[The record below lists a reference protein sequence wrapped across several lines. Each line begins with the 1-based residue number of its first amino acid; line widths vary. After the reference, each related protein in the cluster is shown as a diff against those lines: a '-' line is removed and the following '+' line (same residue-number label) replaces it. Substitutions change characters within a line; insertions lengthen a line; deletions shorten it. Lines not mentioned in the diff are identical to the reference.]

1 MLRATNKKYFWDLTY
16 ISIFRD
22 PDKENQMPRKWKEVP
37 RTKAERVSEQSDTSQ
52 MEIVSEA
59 EPKEHIY
66 KWDAQLRK
74 RFLDLGLEDPGFLS
88 SKRQCELKYHD
99 FLQYDPD
106 SVRPLIELEKEVE
119 KMHKVPAIKT
129 PATTSISIDKLA
141 NWLAGPGVKS
151 KSLQTNAEWFVYM
164 ENLLPPRTSFSHPRV
179 EIGKAGSGLA
189 TQEKRGEYGNF
200 LNIYQQ
206 ITEILE
212 RELDARGQIKST
224 FLFANFYHHYS
235 VILFSMII
243 ESYTPK
249 SVLEMPPILPD
260 VEMTPVDQTVI
271 PENSRKKDKQK
282 AHVTDDKQQTFRVK
296 IALSS
301 FALPQFNKYW
311 TTDLG
316 DLGGI
321 PVRWFPASWT

>member
-1 MLRATNKKYFWDLTY
+1 MDLV
-16 ISIFRD
+16 F
-22 PDKENQMPRKWKEVP
+22 
-37 RTKAERVSEQSDTSQ
+37 
-52 MEIVSEA
+52 VSEA

-164 ENLLPPRTSFSHPRV
+164 ENLPPPRTSFSHPRV
-179 EIGKAGSGLA
+179 EIGKAGSGPA
-189 TQEKRGEYGNF
+189 TQEKRGEVQF
-200 LNIYQQ
+200 
-206 ITEILE
+206 
-212 RELDARGQIKST
+212 IKR
-224 FLFANFYHHYS
+224 
-235 VILFSMII
+235 
-243 ESYTPK
+243 P
-249 SVLEMPPILPD
+249 
-260 VEMTPVDQTVI
+260 
-271 PENSRKKDKQK
+271 
-282 AHVTDDKQQTFRVK
+282 HVHIDH
-296 IALSS
+296 
-301 FALPQFNKYW
+301 
-311 TTDLG
+311 
-316 DLGGI
+316 
-321 PVRWFPASWT
+321 